1 MGLKV
6 SNTPMP
12 DSSSDDALDQRLTDL
27 EIKLSFTEDA
37 VDRLND
43 VVVRQQAQLEAL
55 IREVLEL
62 RRQAGSGESGPG
74 GPRSLRDE
82 LPPHY

>member
-1 MGLKV
+1 
-6 SNTPMP
+6 MP
-12 DSSSDDALDQRLTDL
+12 DIRTQDPGADRTDQRLTDL

-55 IREVLEL
+55 VREVLAL
-62 RRQAGSGESGPG
+62 RQQAGGDDTATA
-74 GPRSLRDE
+74 GPRSLRDD